1 MGKGGNDS
9 NWCISLALCPVGF
22 ALLLCAA
29 LISPSDGI
37 TPEIVMFLNIFG
49 ALFIFISVSINIIL
63 YYFFPHDTDEL
74 KDETERVM
82 RERARRK
89 KRVLKRKNMKSALD
103 ITIPGF
109 EDIKIRPKLDE
120 ISDSDESEDDGKVDP
135 ESRW

>member
-1 MGKGGNDS
+1 
-9 NWCISLALCPVGF
+9 
-22 ALLLCAA
+22 
-29 LISPSDGI
+29 
-37 TPEIVMFLNIFG
+37 
-49 ALFIFISVSINIIL
+49 
-63 YYFFPHDTDEL
+63 
-74 KDETERVM
+74 M

-89 KRVLKRKNMKSALD
+89 KRVLKRKNMKNALD